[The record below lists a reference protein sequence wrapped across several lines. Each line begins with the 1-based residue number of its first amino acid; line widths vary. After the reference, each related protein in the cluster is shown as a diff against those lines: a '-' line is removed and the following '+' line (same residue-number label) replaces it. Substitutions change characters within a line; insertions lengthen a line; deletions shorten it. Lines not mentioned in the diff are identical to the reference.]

1 MLASLAPDADVSPEP
16 YHLPLIAA
24 TGVLLLKADY
34 ISQPYLGNHWLS
46 RSRARPVLV
55 YLVTQFCSSLSGSS
69 VEVFP
74 G

>member
-1 MLASLAPDADVSPEP
+1 MLTSLAPDSNIGSEP
-16 YHLPLIAA
+16 YHLPLVTA
-24 TGVLLLKADY
+24 TRMLLLEADH

-46 RSRARPVLV
+46 WSRARPVLV
-55 YLVTQFCSSLSGSS
+55 YLVTQFCGGLPGSP